1 MGDLM
6 TNRCPN
12 CGAPYSSGAA
22 KCEYC
27 GTLFAPI
34 PEVQIAPNQ
43 QPSTGFALQ
52 SNNSLPVKSR
62 IVAAIL
68 AILLGGIG
76 VHKFYLG
83 KTKAGILMLVF
94 SWTSIPSIIAFL
106 DFAVLLA
113 ISDQAFM
120 QKYNCRIK

>member
-1 MGDLM
+1 M

-12 CGAPYSSGAA
+12 CGAPYSSNAA

-34 PEVQIAPNQ
+34 PEAQIPPVQ
-43 QPSTGFALQ
+43 QPPTGRAPQ
-52 SNNSLPVKSR
+52 SNSPLPAKSR

-83 KTKAGILMLVF
+83 KTKTGILMLVF
-94 SWTSIPSIIAFL
+94 SWTSIPAIIAFI
-106 DFAVLLA
+106 DFAILLA
-113 ISDQAFM
+113 TSDQAFM